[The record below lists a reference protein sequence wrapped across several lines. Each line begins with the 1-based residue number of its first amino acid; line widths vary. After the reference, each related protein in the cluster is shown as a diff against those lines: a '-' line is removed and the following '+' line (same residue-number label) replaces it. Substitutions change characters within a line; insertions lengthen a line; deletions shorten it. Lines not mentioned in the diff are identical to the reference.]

1 MWWQGFAQNIVIDKE
16 WRENFRMDKTSKLCD
31 ELRPYLTKQST
42 NMRQVVS
49 IEEQVAMTLYYL
61 ADEGRYHKV
70 GNAFGV
76 SRTTVS
82 RAV

>member
-1 MWWQGFAQNIVIDKE
+1 MRNGEKNV
-16 WRENFRMDKTSKLCD
+16 RMDKTSFCKLCD
-31 ELRPYLTKQST
+31 ELRTCLTEQST

-49 IEEQVAMTLYYL
+49 AEEHVAMALYCL